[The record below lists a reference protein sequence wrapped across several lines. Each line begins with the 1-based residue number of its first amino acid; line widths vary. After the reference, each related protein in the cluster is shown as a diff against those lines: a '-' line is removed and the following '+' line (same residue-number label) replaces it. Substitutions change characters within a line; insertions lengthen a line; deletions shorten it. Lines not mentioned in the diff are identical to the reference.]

1 MVSSNIAPHTVSH
14 PPAYEASGPTVSP
27 WDGLGDAAPDP
38 WMSWRFRSAA
48 PCPVDAPMCPSARV
62 PGRTTANPLPQSSPS
77 GSIHSSPCSL
87 IAECS
92 QKPVLWSQL
101 TLCEVRYLLSSTGG
115 GRCTKRMG
123 RGALSSPARSRFR
136 CGLQSEAILGPAR
149 LLCSMPWTAHP
160 VPDFGSRS
168 MLSAIVGSVFRFVGA
183 VRLSQRHRDC
193 QVSHKIGTRVGPKY
207 IHGVPATGCHPPRHR
222 WPIARRCLYQS
233 SSEPLPR
240 ASRTQSSTHADRLP
254 NSRDAEHAQ
263 SHQCPSPHIKGII
276 APSQRLVLAEM
287 RKTRGRVR

>member
-1 MVSSNIAPHTVSH
+1 MLPCARQPAFRVARLRIPYPKAP
-14 PPAYEASGPTVSP
+14 PPARFIRRH
-27 WDGLGDAAPDP
+27 AALL
-38 WMSWRFRSAA
+38 RS
-48 PCPVDAPMCPSARV
+48 VLR
-62 PGRTTANPLPQSSPS
+62 
-77 GSIHSSPCSL
+77 SL
-87 IAECS
+87 FS
-92 QKPVLWSQL
+92 RPQL
-101 TLCEVRYLLSSTGG
+101 TLCEVRHLLSSSGG

-136 CGLQSEAILGPAR
+136 CGLQSDAILGPAR